1 MLPEAANAMCVN
13 GRWSTVLMMLT
24 AVLLIGTAVIFEPI
38 RIGLAVLMLNRPR
51 PLLQLLAF
59 LGGGFAMGVGVG
71 VVVLFVL
78 RSTPLASGR
87 FTLAQA
93 QIAVGVVALLI
104 AGVLATGRSA
114 RKLVRRPMAGAAVGG
129 HANAMVEET
138 STVEPEGL
146 SARMRNLLQGDRLWV
161 AAVAGMATA
170 LPSANYMAALAV
182 ILASGASPLA
192 QVQAL
197 VLFNMMAFALAEI
210 PLVSY
215 VVAPRKTRAV
225 MTAFH
230 EWIQVHRHREVA
242 GIIALIGC
250 VMLTLGVAGL

>member
-1 MLPEAANAMCVN
+1 
-13 GRWSTVLMMLT
+13 MLT

-87 FTLAQA
+87 FSLAQA
-93 QIAVGVVALLI
+93 QIAVGVVALFI
-104 AGVLATGRSA
+104 AGVLASGQTA
-114 RKLVRRPMAGAAVGG
+114 RKLVRRPMAAAAVGA
-129 HANAMVEET
+129 HPTTAVEE
-138 STVEPEGL
+138 SPPVESAGL
-146 SARMRNLLQGDRLWV
+146 SARMRNLLHGDRLWV

-170 LPSANYMAALAV
+170 LPSANYLAALAI
-182 ILASGASPLA
+182 ILASEASPLA

-197 VLFNMMAFALAEI
+197 ILFNMMAFALAEI

-215 VVAPRKTRAV
+215 LVAPQKTRAV
-225 MTAFH
+225 MTSFH
-230 EWIQVHRHREVA
+230 EWIQAHRRREVA

-250 VMLTLGVAGL
+250 VMLTLGVVGL